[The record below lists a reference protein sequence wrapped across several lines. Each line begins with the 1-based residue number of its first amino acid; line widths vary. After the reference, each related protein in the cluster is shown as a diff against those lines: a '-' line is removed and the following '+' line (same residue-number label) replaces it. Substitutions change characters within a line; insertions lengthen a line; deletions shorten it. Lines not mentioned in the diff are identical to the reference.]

1 VQHRGPRRPIYE
13 ALTHNI
19 SVHTPHHIDTL
30 IPFCRLK
37 EAYADLEAA
46 GFGADIVEY
55 RLSWS
60 TVHEV
65 FKTCKLLDFDT
76 QTWYR
81 FSDLDRIP
89 AASKSAAG

>member
-1 VQHRGPRRPIYE
+1 MVRGGPIYE

-19 SVHTPHHIDTL
+19 SVHTPHHIDTR
-30 IPFCRLK
+30 IPFYRLK
-37 EAYADLEAA
+37 QAYADLKTA

-55 RLSWS
+55 RLGWS

-65 FKTCKLLDFDT
+65 FKTCKLFDFDT

-81 FSDLDRIP
+81 FSDLARIPVGSIP
-89 AASKSAAG
+89 AAA